1 MSRMGEVAMTL
12 DEITFHLARN
22 TWTIEQTMEAMNE
35 VIALGFA
42 REASEA
48 FNKGIAEW
56 HANGM
61 PRYDPVAA
69 LSYR

>member
-1 MSRMGEVAMTL
+1 MGEIAMTL
-12 DEITFHLARN
+12 DAITFHLGRN
-22 TWTIEQTMEAMNE
+22 TWTIEETMEAMNE
-35 VIALGFA
+35 IIELGFA

-61 PRYDPVAA
+61 PRYNPVEA
-69 LSYR
+69 LNYR